1 MVDEKTSEQMTN
13 DELNGVIN
21 EMLTRM
27 TKVADLVDQAFP
39 DKDAGPGIRV
49 CADKLRSHVNVLTT
63 RADEDHNMDD
73 VLIDDI
79 PTRQVNI
86 DSIWNSVKELA
97 LKDCIATFK
106 ALEVIRNNSKDNMG
120 DLQLRTIDVL
130 GTHAREL
137 FDYLTRMQ

>member
-21 EMLTRM
+21 EMLTRI

-39 DKDAGPGIRV
+39 DRDAGTGIKA
-49 CADKLRSHVNVLTT
+49 CANKLRGHVNVLTT
-63 RADEDHNMDD
+63 RAEEDHSIDD
-73 VLIDDI
+73 VLIEDM

-86 DSIWNSVKELA
+86 EAIWESLKELA

-106 ALEVIRNNSKDNMG
+106 ALEMIRTNSKDNMG

-137 FDYLTRMQ
+137 FDYLTKLK

>member
-21 EMLTRM
+21 EMLTRI

-39 DKDAGPGIRV
+39 DKDAGTGIKA
-49 CADKLRSHVNVLTT
+49 CADKLRGHVHVLTT
-63 RADEDHNMDD
+63 RAEEDHNIDD
-73 VLIDDI
+73 VLIDDL
-79 PTRQVNI
+79 PTRAVNI
-86 DSIWNSVKELA
+86 WDSLKELA

-106 ALEVIRNNSKDNMG
+106 ALNVIRENSKDNMG

-137 FDYLTRMQ
+137 FDYLNK